1 MIKKTLVLGT
11 SLKTVRY
18 SNIAIEMLREYHHP
32 VLAFGLRK
40 GIVNDVEIVTSIDKI
55 DTINIDTITLYL
67 NPERQRDY
75 YPFILNANPKRV
87 IFNPGTENTE
97 LMELLDKKDIFYEV
111 ACTLTLLRT
120 NQY

>member
-18 SNIAIEMLREYHHP
+18 SNIAIEMLREYHHT
-32 VLAFGLRK
+32 VVAFGLRK

-55 DTINIDTITLYL
+55 DAKNIDTITLYL
-67 NPERQRDY
+67 NPLRQRDY
-75 YPFILNANPKRV
+75 YSFILNANPKRV

-97 LMELLDKKDIFYEV
+97 LMELLDKNNIFYEV